1 MKGTISAL
9 FPVILGCLLLLVP
22 TPEGLTPDA
31 WRFFALFIAV
41 VLALILEPIP
51 AAASGLIG
59 VVLATCFRLV
69 PGPDGADA
77 TTSQALTWAL
87 SGFSNGVVW
96 LIFVAFMFALGY
108 EKTGLGK
115 RISLLLIK
123 KLGKSSLGLGYAV
136 ALADLALAPF
146 MPSSTARSAGTIF
159 PIVSNIPGLYGST
172 PDNEPR
178 KLGAY
183 LMWTGLAAT
192 CVTSSMF
199 YTALAPNLLAL
210 SIVEKTVHFSFSWG
224 EWFLNF
230 LPVGLLLFAATPYLA
245 YLLYPPTQK
254 VSKEAPAWA
263 AKELKA
269 MGGMRRKEVIM
280 ALLAVL
286 ALLLW
291 IFGGGF
297 LDSTTTAL
305 VILCLIVLTGVLT
318 WDDIVGYKQAW
329 NVLVWFATLV
339 TLAGGLGKTGFLQ
352 WFAKMSAVALSGFS
366 PLLVL
371 VCLAVLFFAGHY
383 LFASVT
389 AHVTALMA
397 VFLSTAAAIPEVN
410 LQIAAMLFCSS
421 LGIMGIISPYATGPG
436 PIWYGAGYIPQKT
449 FWTLGALFGAIYLA
463 VLLGIGLPWLYM
475 RY

>member
-1 MKGTISAL
+1 MPGI
-9 FPVILGCLLLLVP
+9 
-22 TPEGLTPDA
+22 
-31 WRFFALFIAV
+31 FFALFIAV

-51 AAASGLIG
+51 AAASGLLG
-59 VVLATCFRLV
+59 VVLAACFRLV
-69 PGPDGADA
+69 PGPDGAAASTKQSLD
-77 TTSQALTWAL
+77 WAL
-87 SGFSNGVVW
+87 SGFANGVVW

-115 RISLLLIK
+115 RISLVLIK
-123 KLGKSSLGLGYAV
+123 TLGRRSLGLGYAV
-136 ALADLALAPF
+136 ALADLVLAPF
-146 MPSSTARSAGTIF
+146 MPSNTARSGGTIF
-159 PIVSNIPGLYGST
+159 PIVKNIPELYGST
-172 PDNEPR
+172 PENEPR

-210 SIVEKTVHFSFSWG
+210 SIVEKTVGFTFTWG
-224 EWFLNF
+224 EWFMNF
-230 LPVGLLLFAATPYLA
+230 LPVGLLLFVITPYLA

-254 VSKEAPAWA
+254 VSEEAPVWA
-263 AKELKA
+263 ARELEA
-269 MGGMRRKEVIM
+269 MGGMQRQEILM

-291 IFGGGF
+291 IFGGDL
-297 LDSTTTAL
+297 LDGTTTAL
-305 VILCLIVLTGVLT
+305 VVLCLIILTGVLK
-318 WDDIVGYKQAW
+318 WDDIIGYKQAW

-339 TLAGGLGKTGFLQ
+339 TLAGGLSRTGFLP
-352 WFAKMSAVALSGFS
+352 WFAEMSADALSGFG
-366 PLLVL
+366 PLMVL
-371 VCLAVLFFAGHY
+371 VSLTVLFFVAHY

-397 VFLSTAAAIPEVN
+397 VFLTTAAAIPGVQ
-410 LQIAAMLFCSS
+410 LKIAAMLFCSS

-449 FWTLGALFGAIYLA
+449 FWTLGAIFGAIYLA
-463 VLLGIGLPWLYM
+463 ALLGIGLPWLTM